1 MRPRMTALLA
11 GLALLAIAL
20 SASAQG
26 ITVLYNGNIL
36 RAEPPPV
43 EQSGRVLIGMRDIFE
58 AMSAAVQWNAAT
70 RTVTATHGGTV
81 VILQIGSNVAYVDG
95 QAVTLDVPAQII
107 GGSTYVPLRFVAEAT
122 GADVQWQG
130 ATRTVLITTGAAGGM
145 PPMTAGSGAVA
156 SPVVTYPTPNQK
168 AGPAV
173 DVKGR
178 STPGTTIRIVTF
190 VHQKATGEEVS
201 KVPGIVHD
209 VGADGGFSF
218 HIALPSSKTLRPDEL
233 YYDIHVWAVRGGQQS
248 EPTVVRV
255 YRD

>member
-1 MRPRMTALLA
+1 MRPRMTAMLA
-11 GLALLAIAL
+11 GLLLLAISV

-26 ITVLYNGNIL
+26 ITVLYNGSIL
-36 RAEPPPV
+36 VADPPPI

-58 AMSAAVQWNAAT
+58 AMSATIQWNAAT

-81 VILQIGSNVAYVDG
+81 VILQIGSNVAYVNG

-107 GGSTYVPLRFVAEAT
+107 GSSTYVPLRFVAEAT

-130 ATRTVLITTGAAGGM
+130 ATRTVVITTGAGTGM
-145 PPMTAGSGAVA
+145 PPMHTGTGAVPA
-156 SPVVTYPTPNQK
+156 PVVTYPTPNQK
-168 AGPAV
+168 AGPAI

-178 STPGTTIRIVTF
+178 SIAGATIRIVTF
-190 VHQKATGEEVS
+190 VHKKATGEEVS
-201 KVPGIVHD
+201 KVPGIIHD
-209 VGADGGFSF
+209 VGVDGSFSF
-218 HIALPSSKTLRPDEL
+218 HIALPSSKTLRPNEL
-233 YYDIHVWAVRGGQQS
+233 YYDIHVWAVKGRQQS